1 MIKTEFIELY
11 EKLNSLNEAKMP
23 ADDYANYTDESLVKY
38 EMFWPSTWADSDKTR
53 YENSD
58 ITFKQAVAEIIEII
72 SKLPTRKKLGITISC
87 VFLDGTSLGAEAFY
101 IYNFKKEYKRPTTVR
116 LNSRSVSLPPD
127 FVVNACKEIVKA
139 LEATKVKVER

>member
-1 MIKTEFIELY
+1 MKSEFMTLY
-11 EKLNSLNEAKMP
+11 EELNNLNEAKMP

-38 EMFWPSTWADSDKTR
+38 EMFWPSLWADSDKTE
-53 YENSD
+53 YKNSD

-72 SKLPTRKKLGITISC
+72 SKLPTRKKFGITISC
-87 VFLDGTSLGAEAFY
+87 VFLDGTWLGVEAFY

-116 LNSRSVSLPPD
+116 LNGRSVSLPPD